1 MRGWWGGSGVPVPAL
16 AFACCLLVQVTE
28 RRVGEGTAGP
38 EGPTKEVAAHA
49 GGYENAGYMRRERKA
64 TSCEEILYFGEA
76 AAG

>member
-1 MRGWWGGSGVPVPAL
+1 MTVQGWWGGGGVPVPAL

-49 GGYENAGYMRRERKA
+49 GGYENAGYICGGDNEKRE
-64 TSCEEILYFGEA
+64 EGHVL
-76 AAG
+76 